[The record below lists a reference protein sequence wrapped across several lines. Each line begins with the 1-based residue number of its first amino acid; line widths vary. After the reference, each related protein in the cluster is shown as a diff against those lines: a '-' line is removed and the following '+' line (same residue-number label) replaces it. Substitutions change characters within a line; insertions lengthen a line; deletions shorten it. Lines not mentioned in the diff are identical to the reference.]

1 MVKFNNLKELKE
13 CLRMELGKRSK
24 MRTLYETL
32 FASVGGY
39 IIYPR
44 LVEYCKSKNTP
55 PYRVLGAFFRWR
67 LSRVSVITGIHIP
80 PDTCDKGL
88 TVHHFGSIVVNSATR
103 IGRNCCIQNNV
114 NIGATRGC
122 SKAPRIGDNVYIG
135 PGAVIFGDIEIA
147 NGCWI
152 GANAVINKSVTEPN
166 SIVVGVPGKVIK
178 QDTKVWWEY
187 NRLNREK

>member
-1 MVKFNNLKELKE
+1 MAKFNSIKELKE
-13 CLRMELGKRSK
+13 CLRVEMGKRSK
-24 MRTLYETL
+24 MRILYEAL

-39 IIYPR
+39 IIFLR
-44 LVEYCKSKNTP
+44 LVEYCSTKRTLI
-55 PYRVLGAFFRWR
+55 RLFGAFFRWR
-67 LSRVSVITGIHIP
+67 LSRVAVITGIHIP
-80 PDTCDKGL
+80 PGTCDKGL

-114 NIGATRGC
+114 NIGATRG
-122 SKAPRIGDNVYIG
+122 SSEAPRIGDNVYIG

-147 NGCWI
+147 DGCWI

-166 SIVVGVPGKVIK
+166 SVVVGVPGKVIK
-178 QDTKVWWEY
+178 HDTKVWWEY